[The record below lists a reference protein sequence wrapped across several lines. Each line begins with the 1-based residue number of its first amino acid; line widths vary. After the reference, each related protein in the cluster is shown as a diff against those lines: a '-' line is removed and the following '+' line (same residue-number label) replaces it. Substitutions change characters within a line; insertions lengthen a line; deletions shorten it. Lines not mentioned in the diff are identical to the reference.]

1 MENVLSFLKSL
12 LGIGVHEISILQILA
27 RCVVIYVFGIALV
40 RIGKKRFIGKIAAFD
55 TIIAIMIG
63 SLLSRAIT
71 ETAMFL
77 KIVAVCFLLIL
88 LHLLFSLIAVYS
100 DKFGD
105 WVKGHDRV
113 LVQDGEVLQD
123 AMRKSNLSKHD
134 LMQMIRLN
142 ANTTD
147 VSKVK
152 SARLE
157 RNGDISVILKD
168 EHQ

>member
-12 LGIGVHEISILQILA
+12 LGIGVDEISILQILV
-27 RCVVIYVFGIALV
+27 RCVVIYVLGIALV

-55 TIIAIMIG
+55 TIVAIMIG

-71 ETAMFL
+71 ETDMFL

-100 DKFGD
+100 DKFGN
-105 WVKGHDRV
+105 WIKGHDRV

-123 AMRKSNLSKHD
+123 ALRKSNLSKHD
-134 LMQMIRLN
+134 LMQMLRLN
-142 ANTTD
+142 SSTTD

-168 EHQ
+168 E